1 MTIKQEEEGL
11 MPQLILPL
19 IPEGATNIGDLVS
32 VVRTEIRWTYFFG
45 MHPIYHHGAED
56 LRMFRFVTAQLI
68 ESNACRHSDIVKAFG
83 VSKSSVNRSLKK
95 LREGGPEAFFKKQ
108 EGRRKGTVFTQEVLE
123 QAQTLLDHGL
133 SRKDTAEELGV
144 NVDALRKAIN
154 DGRLRESETAVV
166 AQEATNKTS
175 RSAKDSDAA
184 DGMGTACTR
193 IADRIGASLGR
204 GDVAQSCFE
213 PSLDV
218 PKGGVLC
225 ALPAL
230 LTNGILEGSERLL
243 GKIKGY
249 YSIIHTLLLLAFMV
263 LCRIKTVEKLRGH
276 PPGEL
281 GKLLGLDR
289 IPEVRCLREKMD
301 VLSAA
306 DAAEVWAA
314 HLSRYWMEA
323 EPESVGTFYVDGHVR
338 IYNGGKTKL
347 PRRYV
352 SRQRLCLRGTTD
364 YWVNDAIGR
373 PFFVIEKPVDPG
385 LINVLDQDIVPRLLK
400 DHPTLPDELEL
411 AQNPYLCRFVLVFD
425 REGYSPAFLGK
436 MWREHRIGCITYHKH
451 PSGDWPESWFTEK
464 TATMP
469 NGETVTMRLAEMGSL
484 VGTGKDALWMTEV
497 RKLTDSG
504 HQTSLISTAYDLPHT
519 DLAVRL
525 FSRWCQENF
534 FKYMKKH
541 FEIDMLSEYGVI
553 EFPDTERVV
562 NPRWREL
569 DRTRNQLQ
577 NKIRYRRASLA
588 KMKMHPESEVDL
600 VKYQKWVMKQ
610 SELWE
615 EITQYEH
622 DLETVK
628 AKLKNV
634 KKHITWGELE
644 QKDRFYRLIPGR
656 KRLMDTVR
664 MIAYRAETAMAA
676 ILIGP
681 TVDMSDARRLLQNLF
696 VTDADI
702 FPDPENKILRVRIHH
717 ASTPADNRSIS
728 ALLQA
733 LNEARIKY
741 PGTDLRMVYELVK

>member
-1 MTIKQEEEGL
+1 

-32 VVRTEIRWTYFFG
+32 VVRDEKRWTYFLG

-133 SRKDTAEELGV
+133 SRKDTAQELGV

-154 DGRLRESETAVV
+154 DGRLRESESPEVF
-166 AQEATNKTS
+166 QQATNKTS
-175 RSAKDSDAA
+175 RSVMDADAA

-204 GDVAQSCFE
+204 GGAAKSRFE

-230 LTNGILEGSERLL
+230 LTNGIMERSEQVL
-243 GKIKGY
+243 GKLKGY

-276 PPGEL
+276 PPGEF

-338 IYNGGKTKL
+338 VYHGKQTKL

-385 LINVLDQDIVPRLLK
+385 LIKVLDQEIVPKLLK
-400 DHPTLPDELEL
+400 DHPTQPDELEL

-451 PSGDWPESWFTEK
+451 PGSDWPESWFTEK

-519 DLAVRL
+519 ELAVRL

-534 FKYMKKH
+534 FRYMKQH

-569 DRTRNQLQ
+569 DRTRNRLQ
-577 NKIRYRRASLA
+577 NRIRYRRARFA
-588 KMKMHPESEVDL
+588 GMKMHPESETDPA
-600 VKYQKWVMKQ
+600 KYHKWVMKQ
-610 SELWE
+610 SELLE
-615 EITQYEH
+615 EINQYEH

-628 AKLKNV
+628 GKLKNV

-644 QKDRFYRLIPGR
+644 QKDRFYRLVPGR

-664 MIAYRAETAMAA
+664 MIAYRAESAMAA
-676 ILIGP
+676 ILISS
-681 TVDMSDARRLLQNLF
+681 TVDMSDARRLLQTLF
-696 VTDADI
+696 V
-702 FPDPENKILRVRIHH
+702 
-717 ASTPADNRSIS
+717 
-728 ALLQA
+728 
-733 LNEARIKY
+733 
-741 PGTDLRMVYELVK
+741 